1 MPDQILQEDKMSDAE
16 QQTPPSQSE
25 PARPVEVDPDGEY
38 WKYCARCGHEL
49 HNHKCKLICPTCG
62 YFMSCSDF
70 D

>member
-1 MPDQILQEDKMSDAE
+1 MSELPEDLDSKD
-16 QQTPPSQSE
+16 TPPPQ
-25 PARPVEVDPDGEY
+25 DIQGEY

-49 HNHKCKLICPTCG
+49 HNHKCKLICPQCG